1 MICSLVLDVCKSF
14 QTVPKEL
21 QKKETCIR
29 ITDNTFLEDWQSIL
43 KDAELAQMHELKDNN
58 NTIYSEVYNN
68 FFRKINESID
78 NGIDINISRDLV
90 QRFIDMENQLFNRRI
105 TKFIKVCMQ
114 PDIRDLRNCMRI
126 IQRLLNDL

>member
-1 MICSLVLDVCKSF
+1 MICSLVLDVCISF

-21 QKKETCIR
+21 QKKKTCIR
-29 ITDNTFLEDWQSIL
+29 IIDNTFLEDWQSIL

-58 NTIYSEVYNN
+58 NTIYSEVYND

-78 NGIDINISRDLV
+78 HGIDINISRDLV
-90 QRFIDMENQLFNRRI
+90 QRFIEMENQLFHQRI

-126 IQRLLNDL
+126 IQTLLNDL